1 MMDVKNK
8 NKEMFSRI
16 LKQIESNRIKGDV
29 DKIKLD
35 LYSYAI
41 KSKIIEDT
49 INNMKSIFTDESD
62 DYEFE
67 EYCPDF
73 DKDDYDFDEMKDFA
87 NEVINSLEIK
97 RDGVNKLIK
106 DINSI
111 LITATEEKETC
122 EFVKNIISDLENS
135 SNIYDV

>member
-1 MMDVKNK
+1 MFLNLTFLSNFLSPINK
-8 NKEMFSRI
+8 WCNSNCFS
-16 LKQIESNRIKGDV
+16 ST
-29 DKIKLD
+29 
-35 LYSYAI
+35 SY
-41 KSKIIEDT
+41 T
-49 INNMKSIFTDESD
+49 FCSIGT

-73 DKDDYDFDEMKDFA
+73 DESDYDFDEMKDFA

-97 RDGVNKLIK
+97 RDGVNKLIE
-106 DINSI
+106 DTNSI